1 MLSKNK
7 QTPLYSQLAKALR
20 KQIESELTFGE
31 KLPSEKEIGEMY
43 SVSRTT
49 VRLAMDELEKTG
61 YIYRLQGKGS
71 FVSNF
76 AINTPNSFKLIDD
89 RTFFSNEYKTGYIF
103 KKSFYGIT
111 TLLPNN
117 LQEVF
122 NEVEFIRVQYII
134 ILENLPVAIVDYY
147 LNLNNFKEING
158 DRLEKEFLDVIC
170 EKENINIKR
179 VSEVYQTTMSYKEL
193 NDKLSIDSN
202 IPLLCIEKN
211 FYDINNE
218 LIVISLKYIVTNRF
232 KYQNFIEF

>member
-7 QTPLYSQLAKALR
+7 ETPLYSQLAKALR
-20 KQIESELTFGE
+20 KQIESELIFGE

-103 KKSFYGIT
+103 KKSFYGTT

-117 LQEVF
+117 LQEIF
-122 NEVEFIRVQYII
+122 SEIEFIRVQYII
-134 ILENLPVAIVDYY
+134 ILENLPIAVVDYY
-147 LNLNNFKEING
+147 LNLNIFNG
-158 DRLEKEFLDVIC
+158 ITVERLEKEFLDVIC

-179 VSEVYQTTMSYKEL
+179 VVETYQTTTSYQEL
-193 NDKLSIDSN
+193 NDKLLIDNNTS
-202 IPLLCIEKN
+202 LLYVEKN
-211 FYDINNE
+211 FYNTNNE
-218 LIVISLKYIVTNRF
+218 LAIISLKHIITSRF